1 MMMIGKYLL
10 VAGGVAFSAWAF
22 SVSNAASGDSEKAV
36 QLPAPSFDAPAT
48 AAAPK
53 ETAVFAGGC
62 FWGVQAVF
70 QHTKGVLNAVSGYAG
85 GARET
90 ASYGSIGSGR
100 TGHAESV
107 QITYDPKQIS
117 YGKLLQIYF
126 SVAHDPTTLNRQ
138 GPDSGTQYR
147 SAVFYQDA
155 SQKLVAERYIA
166 QLDAAKVFPGKIVTQ
181 LNAPTTFYPAE
192 AYHQDYAT
200 LNPRQP
206 YIARFDLPK
215 IANLKTMMPDL
226 YRDPKKYFD
235 LYQLGEELTDLED
248 AFRLWRFRHVTTVE
262 RIIGFKRGT
271 GGTSGVGYLR
281 KMLDVVLFPEIWRLR
296 TDL

>member
-1 MMMIGKYLL
+1 MMTGKFLL
-10 VAGGVAFSAWAF
+10 VAGGIAFSAWAF
-22 SVSNAASGDSEKAV
+22 TVSNAASGNSEKAY
-36 QLPAPSFDAPAT
+36 QLPAPMLDTPAT
-48 AAAPK
+48 AAAGK

-70 QHTKGVLNAVSGYAG
+70 QHTKGVHNAVSGYAG
-85 GARET
+85 GAKESAT
-90 ASYGSIGSGR
+90 YASIGSGR

-155 SQKLVAERYIA
+155 MQKQITESYIA

-181 LNAPTTFYPAE
+181 VNAQTNFYPAE

-200 LNPRQP
+200 LHPNQP

-215 IANLKTMMPDL
+215 IANLKTMMPGL
-226 YRDPKKYFD
+226 YRDKPV
-235 LYQLGEELTDLED
+235 LVSAQ
-248 AFRLWRFRHVTTVE
+248 V
-262 RIIGFKRGT
+262 
-271 GGTSGVGYLR
+271 GG
-281 KMLDVVLFPEIWRLR
+281 
-296 TDL
+296 

>member
-1 MMMIGKYLL
+1 MMTGKYLR
-10 VAGGVAFSAWAF
+10 VAGGVAFAAWAF

-36 QLPAPSFDAPAT
+36 QLPAPTLDTPAT
-48 AAAPK
+48 ASAGK

-90 ASYGSIGSGR
+90 ASYASIGSGR

-126 SVAHDPTTLNRQ
+126 SVAHDPTQLNRQ

-155 SQKLVAERYIA
+155 NQKLVAERYIA
-166 QLDAAKVFPGKIVTQ
+166 QLDAARVFPGKIVTQ
-181 LNAPTTFYPAE
+181 VNAPASFYPAE

-215 IANLKTMMPDL
+215 IANLKTLMPE
-226 YRDPKKYFD
+226 
-235 LYQLGEELTDLED
+235 LYQDKPVLVS
-248 AFRLWRFRHVTTVE
+248 AQS
-262 RIIGFKRGT
+262 
-271 GGTSGVGYLR
+271 GG
-281 KMLDVVLFPEIWRLR
+281 
-296 TDL
+296 